1 MTGYTLPQIMALT
14 YPQLLFLLEGQGPI
28 LYPRLKVSLDAAF
41 ANVSDEPDEK
51 TKESPVQKIIRED
64 GERREQRA
72 RGLEVKP
79 TAKEEARGKAYRIV
93 NAYYLGEVE
102 AQAPAPR
109 TTPPI
114 PGLPLH
120 TARAIVAYAEAG
132 HFASEVWARDV
143 VMYWPGILASAAAG
157 AGVP

>member
-41 ANVSDEPDEK
+41 ANVSDEPDQK

-79 TAKEEARGKAYRIV
+79 TAKEEARAKAYSIV
-93 NAYYLGEVE
+93 NRYYLGDVE
-102 AQAPAPR
+102 PPTPVRTAAPL
-109 TTPPI
+109 
-114 PGLPLH
+114 PGLPAH

-132 HFASEVWARDV
+132 HFDAHTWAHDV
-143 VMYWPGILASAAAG
+143 VMHWPGIQASAAQ
-157 AGVP
+157 P